1 MRHKNETGQ
10 KYRNEGMLNERKWKK
25 GDSEKKSMSYF
36 CDISCENGLIKILR
50 SYCNIGLIKI
60 RREIHYC
67 IVTMADEVKQ
77 SADTTLACFRGYAD
91 RVEGAVEKGGIIG
104 SGVYEPGKVKNTTV
118 MERAYQMGKTYKR
131 KMVV

>member
-10 KYRNEGMLNERKWKK
+10 KCRNEGMLNERKWKK
-25 GDSEKKSMSYF
+25 GDSKKKSMSRF
-36 CDISCENGLIKILR
+36 CDISCENGWIKILR

-67 IVTMADEVKQ
+67 IVTTADEVKQ
-77 SADTTLACFRGYAD
+77 SADTTLAYFHGYAD
-91 RVEGAVEKGGIIG
+91 CVEGAVEKGGIIG

-118 MERAYQMGKTYKR
+118 MERA
-131 KMVV
+131 